1 MDTTTYINELKE
13 KYPLEY
19 DCIISSFSTQKDIN
33 ILLSIDK
40 AYKAICKYCGW
51 DIVPNEYVSA
61 TIQLATLYL
70 NDIINVNKSVDGEKS
85 VSQKVQGSRSIAFSS
100 IKTTVIN
107 SDGLTDDIKAMLPLP
122 KLRCFE

>member
-1 MDTTTYINELKE
+1 MDTITYINELKA

-19 DCIISSFSTQKDIN
+19 DCLISSFSTQKDIN

-70 NDIINVNKSVDGEKS
+70 NDKVNINKSVDGER
-85 VSQKVQGSRSIAFSS
+85 QITQFTEGSRSKAFSS
-100 IKTTVIN
+100 IVTTVIN

-122 KLRCFE
+122 KLRCFD